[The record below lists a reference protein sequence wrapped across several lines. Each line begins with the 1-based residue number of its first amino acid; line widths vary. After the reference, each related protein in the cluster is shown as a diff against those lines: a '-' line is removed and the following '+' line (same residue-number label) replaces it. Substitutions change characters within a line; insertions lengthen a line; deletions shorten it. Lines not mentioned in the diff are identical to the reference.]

1 MPITALPVPPTRS
14 DATNFNARADAFL
27 SALPTFASEANT
39 LASEVNGYASNAAA
53 SAATATNAPGTSAT
67 STTSLAIGTGSKS
80 LTVQTSKAFVVGQ
93 WVTVTNTATP
103 ANWMHGQITAYT
115 SGTGALVVNVSA
127 IGGSGTYA
135 AWTIGLS
142 APAQSSAALL
152 STSSYADPAWLTS
165 LSASKLTGTVLV
177 AGGGTGGTTG
187 VEARA
192 NLDVP
197 SRSGVGATG
206 TWGISISGSAASAS
220 TATTA
225 TVAGTA
231 NALNTAGN
239 YQVGSMGI
247 GTPASAIAGEIRA
260 TGDITAYFASD
271 ARLKENVRPIDD
283 ALCVVGEI
291 GGKLFDWRDEHIAAR
306 GGEDDL
312 FVRKSDFGVIAQDV
326 ERVFPLAARTR
337 PDGHMAVDYA
347 KLTALAFQAIV
358 ELKAEL
364 DALRAQVTASTISGG
379 AHA

>member
-1 MPITALPVPPTRS
+1 MPITALPTPPTRA
-14 DATNFNARADAFL
+14 DATNFNTRADAFL
-27 SALPTFASEANT
+27 SALPNFATQANA
-39 LASEVNGYASNAAA
+39 LASEVNGYANNAAA
-53 SAATATNAPGTSAT
+53 SAASATNAPGTSAT

-80 LTVQTSKAFVVGQ
+80 LTVQTAKAFVIGQ
-93 WVTVTNTATP
+93 WVTVTSTAGP
-103 ANWMHGQITAYT
+103 SNWMHGQITGYT

-127 IGGSGTYA
+127 VGGSGTYA

-152 STSSYADPAWLTS
+152 STSSYADPSWLTS
-165 LSASKLTGTVLV
+165 LAASKLTGTVLV

-197 SRSGVGATG
+197 SRSGVGASG

-239 YQVGSMGI
+239 YQVGSLGV
-247 GTPASAIAGEIRA
+247 GTTASGLTGEIRA

-271 ARLKENVRPIDD
+271 ARLKEKVRPIDG
-283 ALCVVGEI
+283 ALRAVGEI
-291 GGKLFDWRDEHIAAR
+291 GGKFFDWRDDHITAR
-306 GGEDDL
+306 GGQDDL
-312 FVRKSDFGVIAQDV
+312 FVRKADFGVIAQDV
-326 ERVFPLAARTR
+326 ERVFPLGVRTR

-364 DALRAQVTASTISGG
+364 DALRAQVAASTITQG
-379 AHA
+379 